1 LCNFNLLRSYSFFCS
16 KSLYL
21 IIFSL
26 FFLSTSSTFS
36 QIKSVSNELT
46 KDYFEIGAD
55 IGLTFFFGDID
66 EGTAKGGIFKN
77 NIAYKFHIARNFGAL
92 VSINAQLTAGKTS
105 GEKIRE
111 MDGYINHRYFKTNF
125 IEYTFSVGINL
136 VSIFL
141 RRTNTK
147 VGVYASAGI
156 GLIDMKVKLY
166 DGVNDVLI
174 RSYGYGDEK
183 STTEAVIP
191 IGLKVEYNLS
201 PHSVISIQTTLSR
214 VDTDKL
220 DAMVGNNNR
229 DYYNFTSIGYTYKIY
244 RKKKRS
250 KLKGGHG

>member
-1 LCNFNLLRSYSFFCS
+1 MCNFKIHCFNSIFCS
-16 KSLYL
+16 KSLYPV
-21 IIFSL
+21 IFL
-26 FFLSTSSTFS
+26 FFFLSFSNSFS
-36 QIKSVSNELT
+36 QISSVSNKLT
-46 KDYFEIGAD
+46 KNYFEVGAD
-55 IGLTFFFGDID
+55 LGLTFFFGDID
-66 EGTAKGGIFKN
+66 EGTAKGGLLKN
-77 NIAYKFHIARNFGAL
+77 NIAYKFHLARNFGSL

-105 GEKIRE
+105 GDKKRE
-111 MDGYINHRYFKTNF
+111 FDGIITHRYFKANF
-125 IEYTFSVGINL
+125 IEYTISVGINL
-136 VSIFL
+136 VSLVL

-166 DGVNDVLI
+166 DGVNDSLI
-174 RSYGYGDEK
+174 KSYGYGDDK

-191 IGLKVEYNLS
+191 IGLKVVYNLS